1 MHANVTSLP
10 GRALSTSHA
19 LLRIFEYVSR
29 AAMEALVH
37 RSGKASGSE
46 SQHGYAINRDPP
58 RGRVTLVGSGPGD
71 PELLTIKAVRAIES
85 ADTILFDAL
94 VSDEILKL
102 APSHVELICVGKRGG
117 RRSCRQDD
125 INALMLSHARTGKRV
140 VRLKAGD
147 PAIFGRAGEEM
158 SFLEREGVEA
168 QIVPGITSASAM
180 AAAFGVSL
188 THRNQARSL
197 RFVTGHSKNG
207 GLPEDLDWRAIADPS
222 ATTVFYMG
230 GPFAGEIAERLIKL
244 GMPEETPVGIA
255 ASLSRT
261 NQQIARCTL
270 VELEGAIAAFDRS
283 EPLLLGI
290 GAIYAETCGTSLI
303 QTGKCSAV

>member
-1 MHANVTSLP
+1 LA
-10 GRALSTSHA
+10 
-19 LLRIFEYVSR
+19 F
-29 AAMEALVH
+29 H
-37 RSGKASGSE
+37 RRYEIKR
-46 SQHGYAINRDPP
+46 NPP

-85 ADTILFDAL
+85 ANTILFDAL

-117 RRSCRQDD
+117 LSSCRQDD
-125 INALMLSHARTGKRV
+125 INELMVNCARTGKHV

-158 SFLEREGVEA
+158 SFLERAGIEA
-168 QIVPGITSASAM
+168 QIIPGITAASVM

-188 THRNQARSL
+188 THRNHAKSV

-207 GLPEDLDWRAIADPS
+207 GLPEDLDWKAIADPS
-222 ATTVFYMG
+222 ATTV
-230 GPFAGEIAERLIKL
+230 
-244 GMPEETPVGIA
+244 T
-255 ASLSRT
+255 
-261 NQQIARCTL
+261 
-270 VELEGAIAAFDRS
+270 AFDRS

-290 GAIYAETCGTSLI
+290 GAIYAGACGTFLI
-303 QTGKCSAV
+303 QTDECPAV